1 MRFLAIILTLV
12 TVTVGGAGITGCKRG
27 EEAKKVSLIPEK
39 STVENI
45 PPAVTA
51 EKIQIAVGAM
61 ISPKKTFI
69 YYEELLDYIG
79 EHLGQTVELVQRNT
93 YAEVNY
99 LIKEKKVVA
108 AFVCSLPYVEGHRD
122 FGMEL
127 LVVPMCYGKTEYYSY
142 IIVHQDSNMN
152 SFKELRGK
160 VFAFSDPMSNSG
172 RLAPAYML
180 AQMNETPDSF
190 FREYIFTYSHDNSIK
205 SVAKKMVDGA
215 AVDSLIWEYENRVN
229 PEFTSQT
236 KIIQKSQPFGI
247 PPVVVPVKI
256 DPELKQ
262 RLKNIFLNIH
272 QDEQGRQILQHLMI
286 NKFVEVDDD
295 QYNTI
300 RQIED
305 FLKTFSQKENK

>member
-1 MRFLAIILTLV
+1 MRFLAIILTFL
-12 TVTVGGAGITGCKRG
+12 TVIVGGAGFTGCKRG
-27 EEAKKVSLIPEK
+27 EAAKKVSLIPEK

-45 PPAVTA
+45 PPVVTA

-93 YAEVNY
+93 YTELNY
-99 LIKEKKVVA
+99 LVKENKVAA

-127 LVVPMCYGKTEYYSY
+127 LVAPMCYGKTEYHSY
-142 IIVHQDSNMN
+142 IIVHRDSDIN

-172 RLAPAYML
+172 RLAPTYML
-180 AQMNETPDSF
+180 AQIKETPDAF
-190 FREYIFTYSHDNSIK
+190 FKEYIFTYSHDNSIK
-205 SVAKKMVDGA
+205 SVAEKMVDGA
-215 AVDSLIWEYENRVN
+215 AVDSLIWEYENKVN
-229 PEFTSQT
+229 PEVTSKT
-236 KIIQKSQPFGI
+236 KVIHKSQPFGI
-247 PPVVVPVKI
+247 PPVVVPAKI

-272 QDEQGRQILQHLMI
+272 QDEQGRQIIQHLMI
-286 NKFVEVDDD
+286 DKFVEVDDG

-300 RQIED
+300 RQIEN
-305 FLKTFSQKENK
+305 FLKTFRQEEKE